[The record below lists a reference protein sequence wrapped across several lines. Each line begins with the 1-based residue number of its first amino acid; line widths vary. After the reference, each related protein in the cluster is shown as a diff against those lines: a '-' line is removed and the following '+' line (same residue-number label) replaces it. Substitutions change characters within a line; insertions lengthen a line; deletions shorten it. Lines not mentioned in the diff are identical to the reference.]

1 LSAAWAGI
9 LFGMNLAAWISRPVA
24 GARGVLAR
32 VLPGRGERLDGAPG
46 READISGAD
55 LPEAIGEPVEELRE
69 VHEHVA
75 AMPRRGPEEAEAESR
90 TRPSGLTLYDEIR
103 REDEQNRHSAV
114 EHLSDPR
121 ELEGKED

>member
-1 LSAAWAGI
+1 LSTAWVGI
-9 LFGMNLAAWISRPVA
+9 LFRMSLAAWISRPVA

-32 VLPGRGERLDGAPG
+32 VLPGRGEKLDGAAG
-46 READISGAD
+46 SESDVLRVD

-69 VHEHVA
+69 VHDQIA
-75 AMPRRGPEEAEAESR
+75 ALPRLGPEEAEAESR

-103 REDEQNRHSAV
+103 QEDEQDRHSVV

-121 ELEGKED
+121 ELEREED

>member
-1 LSAAWAGI
+1 
-9 LFGMNLAAWISRPVA
+9 MNLAAWISRPVA

-32 VLPGRGERLDGAPG
+32 VLPGRGDGAAG
-46 READISGAD
+46 SESDVLRVD

-69 VHEHVA
+69 VHDQVA

-103 REDEQNRHSAV
+103 QEDEQNRHSAV

-121 ELEGKED
+121 ELEDKED

>member
-1 LSAAWAGI
+1 MSRAGW
-9 LFGMNLAAWISRPVA
+9 LARPVA
-24 GARGVLAR
+24 GARALLAR
-32 VLPGRGERLDGAPG
+32 VVPGGSDTAAAPAG
-46 READISGAD
+46 SESDVRRVD

-75 AMPRRGPEEAEAESR
+75 AIPRLGPEEAEAESR

-103 REDEQNRHSAV
+103 EEDEETRHSAV

-121 ELEGKED
+121 ELEHKED